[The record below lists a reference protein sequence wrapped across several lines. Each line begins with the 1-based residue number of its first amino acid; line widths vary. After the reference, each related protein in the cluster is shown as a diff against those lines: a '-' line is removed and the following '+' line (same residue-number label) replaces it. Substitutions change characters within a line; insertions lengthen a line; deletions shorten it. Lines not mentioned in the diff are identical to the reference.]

1 VDLSPGQ
8 QKAVFA
14 LVVVVLAA
22 LGYWLVLP
30 KVSHSSAQAHPAR
43 TPSPTES
50 VPSPPPTSAANSPGA
65 NSSGANS
72 SGGSAGAATPAATG
86 SVNIYSWLP
95 FTQQG
100 LTAAA
105 TVTQEFLADY
115 DTYSYTES
123 ARAYVGKMGGLITG
137 QLSTTLQD
145 LYASPGVAKLRNDQQ
160 QVATATAVINSLRSF
175 GTSSLTFIATATQHL
190 ATAKGSSNG
199 STRYAITVTGSGTS
213 WQVNDIELSSAGQF

>member
-30 KVSHSSAQAHPAR
+30 KVSHSSAHAQPAR
-43 TPSPTES
+43 TPAPTES

-72 SGGSAGAATPAATG
+72 SGGSAVAAPPAATG

-100 LTAAA
+100 LAAAA

-123 ARAYVGKMGGLITG
+123 AQAYVAKMGGLITG

-199 STRYAITVTGSGTS
+199 STQYAITVTGSGTS

>member
-1 VDLSPGQ
+1 VNLSPGQ
-8 QKAVFA
+8 QKAVFV

-30 KVSHSSAQAHPAR
+30 KVSHSSAQAQPAR
-43 TPSPTES
+43 TPSATES
-50 VPSPPPTSAANSPGA
+50 VPSPPPTSTGSPV
-65 NSSGANS
+65 
-72 SGGSAGAATPAATG
+72 AATPSATG

-105 TVTQEFLADY
+105 TVTQQFLADY

-123 ARAYVGKMGGLITG
+123 AKAYVGTMGGLITA
-137 QLSTTLQD
+137 QLATTLQG
-145 LYASPGVAKLRNDQQ
+145 LYASPGVAKVRSDQR
-160 QVATATAVINSLRSF
+160 QVATATAAINSLRSF
-175 GTSSLTFIATATQHL
+175 GSSSLTFIATATQHL

-199 STRYAITVTGSGTS
+199 STQYAITVTGSGTT
-213 WQVNDIELSSAGQF
+213 WQVNDIELASAGQF